1 MKGSMKRKI
10 VGLILVLS
18 LLPTSI
24 LGLYS
29 YENANSVLTSEL
41 KTSTAQSVTKVEET
55 TNMFMKSIEQD
66 VDRLSKDPSVVGM
79 TAGNDGSQAYAVFKA
94 YKESNNDVLNVYV
107 GTPDKRM
114 ILYPQTQLPSGY
126 DPTTRPWYTQAEK
139 AKGIIWTDPYV
150 DAGTNQLTITVAKP
164 VYNPQTNA
172 LVGIMS
178 IDISLNSLT
187 KIISQ
192 MKIGQQGYVI
202 MLDKSNKIMVHPDK
216 TQLGKDLSNPELKT
230 GLETHP
236 SGVVD
241 FTDNEIQRFGSFD
254 TFKKTGWKFVG
265 VMNYDEI
272 RAATSQILLHTA
284 IASLLLA
291 ILAIIVGILFAS
303 TITKALNSLVEET
316 QKIGS
321 GDFTVRC
328 KLTSRDEAGI
338 LASTLNEMV
347 EELGALMKN
356 IQNISLHVSTSANDL
371 ASTAEE
377 TSAAAE
383 EVSTTVSQIAS
394 GASDQATQ
402 AEQGS
407 LFVEQLSVK
416 FQSLVISSD
425 NMLQASQEVAHA
437 NQRGIISVQELT
449 SKAQANRTAIDK
461 IENVISLLNNKVQ
474 AISTILQAITMI
486 SEQTNLLALNASIEA
501 ARAGEAGR
509 GFSVVAE
516 EIRKLAEQSSNS
528 ANGISEIV
536 LDIQKESQHTVGVM
550 QEVQTQT
557 VAQMSAVTDVDMSFS
572 AISKAIDTIN
582 EIIQQ
587 NTDDMKEASKNSSKI
602 VEVLQNI
609 SAVSEETAAASEEV
623 TASMQQTSSAVEHVA
638 TTAEALNNL
647 AMNLTKEI
655 QKFKVNP

>member
-1 MKGSMKRKI
+1 MKGSMQRKL

-29 YENANSVLTSEL
+29 YQNANSVLASEL
-41 KTSTAQSVTKVEET
+41 QTSTAQSVTKVEET
-55 TNMFMKSIEQD
+55 TNMFMKGIEQD
-66 VDRLSKDPSVVGM
+66 VDRLSKDPSV
-79 TAGNDGSQAYAVFKA
+79 TSLAPGNDGSQAFAVFKA
-94 YKESNNDVLNVYV
+94 YKESNSDVLNVYV

-114 ILYPQTQLPSGY
+114 VLYPQTQLPSGY
-126 DPTTRPWYTQAEK
+126 DPTTRPWYTEAVK
-139 AKGIIWTDPYV
+139 AKGTIWTDPYV
-150 DAGTNQLTITVAKP
+150 DTGTNQLTITVAKP
-164 VYNPQTNA
+164 VYNPQTKA
-172 LVGIMS
+172 LIGIMS

-187 KIISQ
+187 QIISQ
-192 MKIGQQGYVI
+192 MKVGQQGYVI

-216 TQLGKDLSNPELKT
+216 AQLGKDLSIPELKT
-230 GLETHP
+230 GLEGKP

-241 FTDNEIQRFGSFD
+241 YTENGIRRFGAFD

-272 RAATSQILLHTA
+272 HTATSQILLHTA
-284 IASLLLA
+284 IASILLA
-291 ILAIIVGILFAS
+291 ILAIIAGIFFAK
-303 TITKALNSLVEET
+303 TITKALNKLVEET
-316 QKIGS
+316 KKIGS

-328 KLTSRDEAGI
+328 KLTSRDETGI
-338 LASTLNEMV
+338 LASTLNGMV
-347 EELGALMKN
+347 EELGTLMKN
-356 IQNISLHVSTSANDL
+356 VQDISLHVSTSAHDL

-383 EVSTTVSQIAS
+383 EVSTTVGQIAS

-407 LFVEQLSVK
+407 LFVEQLSMK
-416 FQSLVISSD
+416 FHSLETSSD
-425 NMLQASQEVAHA
+425 DMLQASQEVAQA
-437 NQRGIISVQELT
+437 NLRGITSVQELT
-449 SKAQANRTAIDK
+449 STAQTNKTAIDK

-474 AISTILQAITMI
+474 AISTILQAITSI

-516 EIRKLAEQSSNS
+516 EIRKLAEQSANS

-557 VAQMSAVTDVDMSFS
+557 AAQMSAVTNVDMAFS
-572 AISKAIDTIN
+572 EITKAIDTIN

-587 NTDDMKEASKNSSKI
+587 NTDHIKEASKNSNKI

-638 TTAEALNNL
+638 TTAEALNNV
-647 AMNLTKEI
+647 AKHLTEEI
-655 QKFKVNP
+655 QRFKVNS